1 MYKDGIVSEE
11 EIRASIGKNIAK
23 FRKKKGL
30 SQKEF
35 ANLIGI
41 GAPNLSY
48 IENGKYAPRLNTLI
62 KMSEVLDVELYEFFI
77 FFRHVAKEN
86 IKFNLEKALEEDES
100 LLRLVYRLYLAIKAD
115 YSPQKDDKKEYV
127 INSES
132 LYPQVKKYARSKRK

>member
-1 MYKDGIVSEE
+1 MSEDTIMSEE

-35 ANLIGI
+35 AALIDI

-48 IENGKYAPRLNTLI
+48 IENGKYTPRLNTLI

-86 IKFNLEKALEEDES
+86 ITNNLKKALEEDES
-100 LLRLVYRLYLAIKAD
+100 LLRLIYRLYLAIKAD
-115 YSPQKDDKKEYV
+115 YSPQKEEKEYV

-132 LYPQVKKYARSKRK
+132 LSPQIKRYAHAKHK